1 MIDLSNDTN
10 IIGDVPRTIVEKF
23 MVADNTVSPN
33 SYQLF
38 GHANALTDGKFK
50 WGSGH
55 TGAYFKNLYGEK
67 ILLFDCGRTNVIAQ
81 SEKVSLPVSTEHT
94 LATVYDKDNAKY
106 QIYLDGSLVKET
118 TELTNSGIKDMKYIG
133 NTEGSNSFLGKIYE
147 LSLYD
152 KALTAEEI
160 ASLQ

>member
-1 MIDLSNDTN
+1 MANNEN

-23 MVADNTVSPN
+23 MISDNTVSPN

-38 GHANALTDGKFK
+38 GHSNALTDGKFK

-67 ILLFDCGRTNVIAQ
+67 ILVLDCGGTNVVTQ
-81 SEKVSLPVSTEHT
+81 SEKVSLPVLTEHT
-94 LATVYDKDNAKY
+94 LATVYDKNNAKY

-118 TELTNSGIKDMKYIG
+118 TELVNSGIKTCKYIG

-160 ASLQ
+160 TSLQ